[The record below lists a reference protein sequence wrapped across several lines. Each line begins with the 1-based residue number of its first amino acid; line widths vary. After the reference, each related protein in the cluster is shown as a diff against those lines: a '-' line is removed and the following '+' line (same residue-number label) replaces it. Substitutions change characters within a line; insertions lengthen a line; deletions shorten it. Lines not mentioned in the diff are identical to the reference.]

1 MSMKKS
7 PNNQKKAD
15 VKTDEKAAGSQEAAA
30 TPAPTARR
38 RSSTA
43 KKTRRNARKADGKA
57 HEAKVN
63 LAKEAD
69 QADPADLVVSSA
81 SSTSSAPSSPA
92 SAMNDVVQTAADPEG
107 SGQAEDWDAIPD
119 PVVDSGS
126 SDIEKEDADESAVE
140 DAIEDDKADDG
151 ADADDSSLPL
161 SESASVSESASE
173 SASVAESASGSD
185 PASVPASTDEP
196 AVKEPQFVMPLKDHL
211 PMQVMMGA
219 QRAREKEEAVRE
231 ARQAQ
236 LAREEA
242 LRTDPAAMRQVYALD
257 RRGNVT
263 VTWVE
268 RTTTGQLLMVT
279 QPVKRPRR
287 LILPLGLISWPLSQA
302 STRTRIPQRFGR
314 RLPSERASPLRN

>member
-30 TPAPTARR
+30 TPAPTVRR

-43 KKTRRNARKADGKA
+43 KKTRNARKADDKA

-69 QADPADLVVSSA
+69 PADPADPVESSA
-81 SSTSSAPSSPA
+81 SSAPSSPA

-126 SDIEKEDADESAVE
+126 CDIEKEDADGGAVEDAIE

-151 ADADDSSLPL
+151 ADADDISLPS
-161 SESASVSESASE
+161 SESASD
-173 SASVAESASGSD
+173 SASVAESAFGSD

-231 ARQAQ
+231 ARQA
-236 LAREEA
+236 
-242 LRTDPAAMRQVYALD
+242 
-257 RRGNVT
+257 
-263 VTWVE
+263 
-268 RTTTGQLLMVT
+268 
-279 QPVKRPRR
+279 
-287 LILPLGLISWPLSQA
+287 
-302 STRTRIPQRFGR
+302 
-314 RLPSERASPLRN
+314 